1 MAPAINW
8 GHFCMWVIE
17 TPISLRQTEKKQFH
31 LNLNV
36 YRNANFRTLAKAKTD
51 FAEIMKPRLA
61 HLPKMGQIHLLYTLY
76 MGSRRLADTA
86 NICCIVDKFFSDCL
100 VSEEIISDDNYT
112 VVLSVKYRYGG
123 YDKSNPRVEV
133 AISPTPLDEP
143 VQSDLSNQT
152 DQIKAQKD
160 IQMKITVAQK
170 DIETAIRSQIAS
182 QVTLKEDQEID
193 VLLRAT
199 RGPEGFI
206 ADVTIGP
213 KGSTIV
219 NRPAPKERAKPG
231 PKLKNPAA
239 AAIAKP
245 IATKVVGKT
254 ETVVAPV
261 AEPVAET
268 VVVSDPAPTAALE
281 AGDVEVFNE
290 GGEIAEQA
298 IAATEQAVT
307 ESAELTDQEAVLAV
321 AAESE
326 APVAADV
333 VVPAAEV
340 VAESQDAAVE
350 TVAEP
355 VGEVQPAV
363 EEQPVPEAQPAQEPA
378 DAPVEAAPAVSVVD
392 EIEAESAPTADEAAP
407 LNKPKSLFGNL
418 NAAAE

>member
-76 MGSRRLADTA
+76 IGSRRLADTA

-213 KGSTIV
+213 KGQTIV
-219 NRPAPKERAKPG
+219 NRPPPKERAKPG
-231 PKLKNPAA
+231 PKPKNPAA
-239 AAIAKP
+239 TAIAKP

-254 ETVVAPV
+254 ETVAAAV

-268 VVVSDPAPTAALE
+268 VVVSDPAPTAELE
-281 AGDVEVFNE
+281 AGDVSEFNE
-290 GGEIAEQA
+290 DGAVA
-298 IAATEQAVT
+298 VEQAV
-307 ESAELTDQEAVLAV
+307 EAEPEVLEAALETGDAV
-321 AAESE
+321 AEIVDESLQPNE
-326 APVAADV
+326 HGLGPDE
-333 VVPAAEV
+333 PAGPNP
-340 VAESQDAAVE
+340 DY
-350 TVAEP
+350 
-355 VGEVQPAV
+355 VG
-363 EEQPVPEAQPAQEPA
+363 EQPVPEAQPAQEPA
-378 DAPVEAAPAVSVVD
+378 DESETAPEVAPAVSVVD